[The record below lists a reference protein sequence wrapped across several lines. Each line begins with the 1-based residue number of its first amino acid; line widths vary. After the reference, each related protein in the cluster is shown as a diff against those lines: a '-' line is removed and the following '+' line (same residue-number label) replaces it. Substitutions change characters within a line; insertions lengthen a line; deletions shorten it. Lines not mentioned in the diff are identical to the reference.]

1 MATTNA
7 FPTPAAARLAA
18 LSALLLAVLALA
30 LVGPAAALARGGG
43 DDPPGDDHGGGNSG
57 RGGGGETVPAQP
69 ARRAEVRVA
78 GSCGRGATAKL
89 KLKEDDGGIEAE
101 LEIVR
106 STARGSWRVVMVHER
121 RVEYRGRIRTNST
134 GWAQVHSRL
143 PDYRGADA
151 VLARAYGPG
160 GVTCTA
166 TAVLPGA

>member
-57 RGGGGETVPAQP
+57 RGGGETVPAQP

-151 VLARAYGPG
+151 VLARAYGPRG
-160 GVTCTA
+160 ITCTA
-166 TAVLPGA
+166 TAVLPGV